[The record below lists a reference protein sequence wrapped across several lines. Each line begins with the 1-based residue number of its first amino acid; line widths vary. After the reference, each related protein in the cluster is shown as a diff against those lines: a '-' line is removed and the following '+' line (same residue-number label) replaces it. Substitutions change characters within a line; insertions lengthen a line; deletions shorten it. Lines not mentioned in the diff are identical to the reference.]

1 MSIAGTLQDS
11 VNIRYVFTISGT
23 PTTVSGAD
31 DNSRTLAYTEGQADV
46 YLNGVKQVVGTDVT
60 ATSGSSVVFA
70 SALAAN
76 DVVEVVAFDTFQAAA
91 INADN
96 ITSGTLNTARIADDS
111 ITNDKLANP
120 KGRNLIING
129 DMRINQRGFASD
141 VDNDYTVDRFVYQ
154 SSQADKFTITQ
165 DTDTPSGEGFV
176 NSLKFVTASAVSI
189 GASDYFMITQ
199 AIEGYNAAV
208 LNLGTSSARTFTLS
222 FWTRSSLTGTFGG
235 AIGNAGTRY
244 YPFTYTISSADT
256 WERKTVTVAGDT
268 TGTWATDASHGLI
281 VRFGLGVGSTKSGTA
296 GAWAAG
302 EFFSATGATSVVG
315 TGSATWYLTGVQVEA
330 GSTASDFEHIQYTEQ
345 IQLCERYFNKSYAL
359 SVAPGTANTI
369 EGSIAIRN
377 GNFTDNNSPFWHVSF
392 PTRMRT
398 EPTVTTF
405 DYAGNSGKVNGPSN
419 ASVTA
424 TAYQIDERGF
434 NILNSSGSSV
444 AKGDYYCNYKAS
456 AEL

>member
-23 PTTVSGAD
+23 PTTVNGAD
-31 DNSRTLAYTEGQADV
+31 DNSNTLAYTAGQADV

-70 SALAAN
+70 SALAAG

-96 ITSGTLNTARIADDS
+96 ITSGTLS
-111 ITNDKLANP
+111 NDRLENF
-120 KGRNLIING
+120 GRRNLIING
-129 DMRINQRGFASD
+129 DMRVNQRAFASD

-154 SSQADKFTITQ
+154 SSQGDKFTITQ

-176 NSLKFVTASAVSI
+176 NSLKFVTASAVSV

-199 AIEGYNAAV
+199 PIEGFNTA
-208 LNLGTSSARTFTLS
+208 LLRLGTSSAKTFTLS

-235 AIGNAGTRY
+235 AMGNAGTRY
-244 YPFTYTISSADT
+244 YPFTYTIDSADT
-256 WERKTVTVAGDT
+256 WERKTITVAGDT
-268 TGTWATDASHGLI
+268 TGTWATDNSHGLI
-281 VRFGLGVGSTKSGTA
+281 VRFGLGIGSTKSGTA

-315 TGSATWYLTGVQVEA
+315 TGSATWYITGVQLEV
-330 GSTASDFEHIQYTEQ
+330 GSTASDFEHMNITEQ

-359 SVAPGTANTI
+359 SVAPGTANTV

-377 GNFTDNNSPFWHVSF
+377 GNFTDNHSPFWHVSF

-405 DYAGNSGKVNGPSN
+405 DYAGNSGKINGPSN
-419 ASVTA
+419 ASVTG
-424 TAYQIDERGF
+424 TAFQIDERGF

>member
-23 PTTVSGAD
+23 PTTVNGAD
-31 DNSRTLAYTEGQADV
+31 DNSNTLAYTAGQADV

-70 SALAAN
+70 SALAAG

-96 ITSGTLNTARIADDS
+96 ITSGTLSEDR
-111 ITNDKLANP
+111 LENP
-120 KGRNLIING
+120 GRRNIIING

-141 VDNDYTVDRFVYQ
+141 VDNAYTVDRFVYQ
-154 SSQADKFTITQ
+154 SSQGDKFTITQ

-244 YPFTYTISSADT
+244 YPFTYTIDSADT

-315 TGSATWYLTGVQVEA
+315 TGSATWYITGVQLEV

-345 IQLCERYFNKSYAL
+345 LKLCERYFEVCGQGAFGVAENSTFIGITEKFKTLKRGIPTLSLKASQQCSFRHQASDKTITPSSLSATTPSYR
-359 SVAPGTANTI
+359 GY
-369 EGSIAIRN
+369 
-377 GNFTDNNSPFWHVSF
+377 WC
-392 PTRMRT
+392 
-398 EPTVTTF
+398 
-405 DYAGNSGKVNGPSN
+405 YVNGFTGLTLQGVVNSRN
-419 ASVTA
+419 NTAS
-424 TAYQIDERGF
+424 RGGF
-434 NILNSSGSSV
+434 IF
-444 AKGDYYCNYKAS
+444 AD